1 MPAGIAGGKRGDLH
15 PQLKLHLSLYR
26 ATLHLLSL
34 TKEEPTSFEQYSG
47 SLGRFAS
54 SQASEVSIGGGEG
67 AVKGGA
73 GEGGEGGGEGDGG
86 GGLGGGSGGGEGEGG
101 SGLGSGSGGSGGGG
115 GEGGGGKGEGSEGGE
130 GGGGEGG
137 EGDGGGGEGD
147 GGDGDGDGGGGLG
160 QRPQLAWQP
169 LRVGSLLQFWILS
182 SKVPACCW
190 QKSTPSLSSHG
201 SVALVVVTHAKKIA
215 TSLPQ
220 KGGRDRGV

>member
-86 GGLGGGSGGGEGEGG
+86 GGLGGGSGGGEGACDIYARTE
-101 SGLGSGSGGSGGGG
+101 
-115 GEGGGGKGEGSEGGE
+115 
-130 GGGGEGG
+130 
-137 EGDGGGGEGD
+137 
-147 GGDGDGDGGGGLG
+147 
-160 QRPQLAWQP
+160 QN
-169 LRVGSLLQFWILS
+169 
-182 SKVPACCW
+182 VP
-190 QKSTPSLSSHG
+190 
-201 SVALVVVTHAKKIA
+201 
-215 TSLPQ
+215 
-220 KGGRDRGV
+220 

>member
-1 MPAGIAGGKRGDLH
+1 MHFFKSVRALHLGGAGGDGGGSWGQR
-15 PQLKLHLSLYR
+15 PQLDRHLSMNS
-26 ATLHLLSL
+26 APVHLLILSMNVL
-34 TKEEPTSFEQYSG
+34 TSFEQYSG

-54 SQASEVSIGGGEG
+54 SQNS
-67 AVKGGA
+67 
-73 GEGGEGGGEGDGG
+73 D
-86 GGLGGGSGGGEGEGG
+86 
-101 SGLGSGSGGSGGGG
+101 
-115 GEGGGGKGEGSEGGE
+115 
-130 GGGGEGG
+130 GGGEGG

-201 SVALVVVTHAKKIA
+201 SVALVVVTHARKIA